1 MEPRLTHSGA
11 VKYRPQTTPDTERS
25 SVDDGKAD
33 MVGGTDA
40 TCQADEAGGEGVAQP
55 DAYPRLP
62 PRQTVHDHGGADH
75 PRVDVEGVGDPE
87 ADEVPGPPLAA
98 LGLDGF
104 EIIVRQLEQIRK

>member
-55 DAYPRLP
+55 DA
-62 PRQTVHDHGGADH
+62 
-75 PRVDVEGVGDPE
+75 
-87 ADEVPGPPLAA
+87 
-98 LGLDGF
+98 
-104 EIIVRQLEQIRK
+104 